1 MNIFWGFESLVE
13 GLAVR
18 LYRGSLQ
25 KGKEIMQH
33 FISELHSEGVF
44 HVPQW
49 GATQEEEEERDLPQC
64 RDQQVVSL
72 FLSQLTEEERDALRD
87 LREQTTAVL
96 KPGMVPDDLMLLR
109 FLRARQFHV
118 DEVGPKTSVWV
129 R

>member
-1 MNIFWGFESLVE
+1 M
-13 GLAVR
+13 R

-25 KGKEIMQH
+25 KGKEVMQH

-49 GATQEEEEERDLPQC
+49 GATQEEEEERDLLLQC

-72 FLSQLTEEERDALRD
+72 FLSQLTEEERDALRE

-96 KPGMVPDDLMLLR
+96 KAGMVPDDLMLLR

-118 DEVGPKTSVWV
+118 GEVGPC
-129 R
+129 

>member
-1 MNIFWGFESLVE
+1 ME

-25 KGKEIMQH
+25 KGKEVMHH

-49 GATQEEEEERDLPQC
+49 GAAQEEEQERDLLPGC
-64 RDQQVVSL
+64 RDEQVIFL
-72 FLSQLTEEERDALRD
+72 FLSQLTEEEEDALRE
-87 LREQTTAVL
+87 LREQITSVRKA
-96 KPGMVPDDLMLLR
+96 GMVPDDLMLLR

-118 DEVGPKTSVWV
+118 GEVGPC
-129 R
+129 